1 MPERENGPGI
11 TRAASEVTPPRGT
24 APSVAQLVEHLEQVQ
39 RRVLQDA
46 LAEATSAYWCRRA
59 DQFEWARPTLDDFAG
74 NATDTQRRAKWHEL
88 AAVARACRARAS
100 IALIQG
106 NDIDVE
112 LLDVLAEVA

>member
-1 MPERENGPGI
+1 M
-11 TRAASEVTPPRGT
+11 TAAAVLAEH
-24 APSVAQLVEHLEQVQ
+24 VEHFR
-39 RRVLQDA
+39 RRVVQDA
-46 LAEATSAYWCRRA
+46 LSEATSAYWCRRA
-59 DQFEWARPTLDDFAG
+59 DQFERARPTLDDFAG